1 MRFARFAWFGAGAA
15 SIFCIASGCSSS
27 SSPPQEASRGSG
39 AADTTPTG
47 STQQAIQ
54 GGADDGANHPFAVGV
69 CAAGSGPASPA
80 QCQGFCSGALIL
92 PNVVVTARHCVD
104 ATDKTVDCTLNPTY
118 GASENVQWI
127 TTNNSMFQKTSGW
140 HHVKQIVTPT
150 DDHICGHDIALL
162 VLDDVIAGT
171 EAKPVIPGVQYP
183 MGDLNRYVRRF
194 TAIGYGSSS
203 PAQNPFTAG
212 IRRIRKT
219 IGVLCIPGDDISPC
233 PPEINVNEFVGGD
246 GTCEGDSGS
255 SAFDD
260 TSVVKNAPV
269 SFGVLSRGGVS
280 ADGLTCQQS
289 IYTRLDMWRDLIVQT
304 ADSASAS
311 WTLYPKPVP
320 DWTVYVPPP
329 PDAGAPEAGP
339 KKPTALG
346 FACSTNSDCA
356 SKVCFDTGGGKECTQ
371 ACDPT
376 VSPTTCQDGYLCKDA
391 VCVQDLGGA
400 PAPAATKG
408 GTTTTTSGCSVGAA
422 PGGGASERLL
432 GLAAAAAL
440 VLAARRRRPARPEI
454 RP

>member
-1 MRFARFAWFGAGAA
+1 MRFARFPWFGAGAA
-15 SIFCIASGCSSS
+15 SIFFIVSGCST
-27 SSPPQEASRGSG
+27 SSPEALPGSG
-39 AADTTPTG
+39 AVETTRTG
-47 STQQAIQ
+47 ATQQAIQ

-69 CAAGSGPASPA
+69 CAAGGGPANPGT
-80 QCQGFCSGALIL
+80 CEGFCSGALIL
-92 PNVVVTARHCVD
+92 PNLVVTARHCVD
-104 ATDKTVDCTLNPTY
+104 QTTKTIDCTTNPTF
-118 GASENVQWI
+118 GVSENVKWI
-127 TTNNSMFQKTSGW
+127 TTNSDMFQKTSGW

-150 DDHICGHDIALL
+150 DDHVCGNDIALL
-162 VLDDVIAGT
+162 VLDSPIAGS

-194 TAIGYGSSS
+194 TAIGYGSTS

-212 IRRIRKT
+212 IRRIRRT

-233 PPEINVNEFVGGD
+233 PAEINTNEFVGGD

-260 TSVVKNAPV
+260 ASITKNAPV

-289 IYTRLDMWRDLIVQT
+289 LYTRLDMFRDLIVQT
-304 ADSASAS
+304 ADSASAN

-356 SKVCFDTGGGKECTQ
+356 SNVCFDTGGGKECTQ
-371 ACDPT
+371 ACDPAADP
-376 VSPTTCQDGYLCKDA
+376 STCQDGYLCKDA
-391 VCVQDLGGA
+391 VCIQDLGGA
-400 PAPAATKG
+400 PAPAATSG
-408 GTTTTTSGCSVGAA
+408 ATTTTSGCSVGGP
-422 PGGGASERLL
+422 PGGGVSGRML
-432 GLAAAAAL
+432 GLATAVAL
-440 VLAARRRRPARPEI
+440 VLAARRRRPSRPGN